1 MLADTDP
8 TERAR
13 EVHRRSRAVLG
24 PSSLAVG
31 CGYYRSAAF
40 ALFAWMS
47 GLLKRFKWHSVE
59 QTASPVNTTPSSSR
73 TSSFRNKT
81 APHESVRHRVHHGRG
96 GDDKRGCTPTTSCGS
111 STRPRPSRRRSRR
124 RVISALTRVGNRV
137 LALSVPGAAQGEFYR
152 GLHQTRGDAED
163 ARHSGGDADG

>member
-8 TERAR
+8 TERTQ

-47 GLLKRFKWHSVE
+47 GLLRRFRWHSVE
-59 QTASPVNTTPSSSR
+59 QTASLCQYDAFELQDVVIPEQDGKPAIGDHLASQPR
-73 TSSFRNKT
+73 EQCPARG
-81 APHESVRHRVHHGRG
+81 AP
-96 GDDKRGCTPTTSCGS
+96 
-111 STRPRPSRRRSRR
+111 PRPSSGSGYSESFIDQTEDTLIPLTWVEQAVNRGRQLMHEMPRHAPRRLLPRYGVLCTSLDRSDY
-124 RVISALTRVGNRV
+124 I
-137 LALSVPGAAQGEFYR
+137 
-152 GLHQTRGDAED
+152 
-163 ARHSGGDADG
+163 

>member
-13 EVHRRSRAVLG
+13 EVHRPTRAVLG

-47 GLLKRFKWHSVE
+47 GLLRRFKWHSVE
-59 QTASPVNTTPSSSR
+59 QTAFPCQYDAFELQDVVIPEQDGTAGSGSRSSSPR
-73 TSSFRNKT
+73 T
-81 APHESVRHRVHHGRG
+81 
-96 GDDKRGCTPTTSCGS
+96 
-111 STRPRPSRRRSRR
+111 RRRRQER
-124 RVISALTRVGNRV
+124 W
-137 LALSVPGAAQGEFYR
+137 
-152 GLHQTRGDAED
+152 H
-163 ARHSGGDADG
+163 ADHLLWIIDETKAVETPI